1 MNNNNCILHSS
12 ENEVPLCYL
21 DELTSCPA
29 HYHDFYEIAV
39 TINDGFFHKING
51 SDVFLKKGE
60 AVLIRPTDYHT
71 LIPKNGALHHSC
83 LNIMFPLRVFNECG
97 SAVSP
102 TFISK
107 ISGLTPPVV
116 FTVGES
122 SLQSLVEKARNP
134 LFMVN
139 ERLLSGNQFEFLKK
153 IRMCL
158 AFEMIGYMLTG
169 GALNEAFFSPCIYAL
184 IAALED
190 SNNLCKSITELSEII
205 GYSPSYLSRQ
215 FRKQFNTTL
224 EQYMISLRLA
234 KVKNL
239 LLNTDESLNKISVS
253 LGWKKTGNLIEAF
266 KKAYGISPGKFRAEA
281 KKKL

>member
-1 MNNNNCILHSS
+1 MDNSNCILHTY
-12 ENEVPLCYL
+12 ENEVSLCSL

-29 HYHDFYEIAV
+29 HDHNFYEIAV
-39 TINDGFFHKING
+39 TINDGFFHRING

-60 AVLIRPTDYHT
+60 AVLIRPSDHHT
-71 LIPKNGALHHSC
+71 LIPKNGASLHSC
-83 LNIMFPLRVFNECG
+83 LNIMFPLSVFNECC
-97 SAVSP
+97 SVVSP

-107 ISGLTPPVV
+107 LSGSAQPVI

-122 SLQSLVEKARNP
+122 ALRSLLEKARNP
-134 LFMVN
+134 LCMVN
-139 ERLLSGNQFEFLKK
+139 ERLLSGNQLEFLKK
-153 IRMCL
+153 LRMCL

-169 GALNEAFFSPCIYAL
+169 GALNEVVFSPCIYAL
-184 IAALED
+184 IAVLED
-190 SNNLCKSITELSEII
+190 SNNLCKSITELSEKI

-234 KVKNL
+234 KAKNL
-239 LLNTDESLNKISVS
+239 LLNTDEPLNKISAS

-266 KKAYGISPGKFRAEA
+266 KRTYGVSPGKSRAES
-281 KKKL
+281 KKKQ